1 MKRIETLYTGV
12 NGSAFYNDG
21 EDGEYR
27 QNIIHEL
34 KEKGMLDPNDEVR
47 LIPQPDNSFD
57 PYAVGVFSLDNRQIG
72 FLPQTDDNRE
82 PFARLVFDKIKEGCI
97 YRAFVTEVTGGRG
110 GIGYRVFLRIEG
122 YEKDASEES
131 FNFDDFIAA
140 MSDDVCLQHV
150 SIEGMYD
157 EFDYE
162 LDFYSDLSI
171 LHALNGYGKTTI
183 FKKINRLLNGEI
195 DRFLDIYCRKF
206 SATFSNG
213 SSITVTSGSDAKNN
227 KYDSQMVVFF
237 PDTRFIESYLIEGVM
252 PLGDNSFWYQTS
264 DDRLPAVIKYCT
276 GNLTAKFIR
285 ADRIY
290 GHLQGKQGNE
300 MVEDCVELIKQ
311 KVDEAK
317 EQFAQRNN
325 MLDSN
330 FARRA
335 MDAIRNKYPHLSV
348 EEVNTKWKALVE
360 RRDKFYAIGLLNTYE
375 RHSYEKVDFKLLDDD
390 YQADESFLHMLTV
403 YLKDCQTKD
412 DILAPI
418 YRKILL
424 MTRIINEDHGFAR
437 KKLVFNFGD
446 ANRPFVYFETD
457 KGNEIPISQLS
468 SGEKN
473 DFIIFTELIFNS
485 RKDTLVLIDEPE
497 ISLHL
502 AWQLK
507 IVDELLEIADIN
519 NFQTLIATHAPGIAE
534 GREDKMICL
543 EGVEPDAG
551 R

>member
-1 MKRIETLYTGV
+1 MRRIETLYTGV
-12 NGSAFYNDG
+12 NGVTFYN
-21 EDGEYR
+21 EDEKGEYR

-47 LIPQPDNSFD
+47 LIPQPDNKFD
-57 PYAVGVFSLDNRQIG
+57 PFAVGVFSLDNRQIG
-72 FLPQTDDNRE
+72 FLPKEDNDGK
-82 PFARLVFDKIKEGCI
+82 PFARLVFEKLKKGCI
-97 YRAFVTEVTGGRG
+97 YRAFIIEVYGGRG
-110 GIGYRVFLRIEG
+110 GIGYGINLRIEG
-122 YEKDASEES
+122 YEKDASEDS
-131 FNFDDFIAA
+131 FNFDDFITTI
-140 MSDDVCLQHV
+140 SDDVCLQHV

-157 EFDYE
+157 EFNYE
-162 LDFYSDLSI
+162 LDFFNDLSI

-183 FKKINRLLNGEI
+183 FKKITSLLNGQI
-195 DRFLDIYCRKF
+195 DKFLDIYCKKF
-206 SATFSNG
+206 SAVFSNG
-213 SSITVTSGSDAKNN
+213 SSITITSGSDAKKN

-252 PLGDNSFWYQTS
+252 PLGENSFWYQTS

-276 GNLTAKFIR
+276 GNLSAKFIR

-317 EQFAQRNN
+317 EQFAQRNG

-330 FARRA
+330 FARRVI
-335 MDAIRNKYPHLSV
+335 DEIKNKPGFLSV
-348 EEVNTKWKALVE
+348 EEVNQKWKALVE
-360 RRDKFYAIGLLNTYE
+360 RRDKFYEIGLLNKYE
-375 RHSYEKVDFKLLDDD
+375 RHSYEKVEVNLLDED
-390 YQADESFLHMLTV
+390 YNADESFLHMLTV

-446 ANRPFVYFETD
+446 ANRPVVYFETD
-457 KGNEIPISQLS
+457 KGNEIPISKLS

-502 AWQLK
+502 AWQLE
-507 IVDELLEIADIN
+507 IVNELLEIADIN
-519 NFQTLIATHAPGIAE
+519 NFQTLIATHAPGIAQDH
-534 GREDKMICL
+534 EDRLISL
-543 EGVEPDAG
+543 EGDEPDG
-551 R
+551 ER

>member
-1 MKRIETLYTGV
+1 MRRIETLYTYVKGTP
-12 NGSAFYNDG
+12 FYNDD
-21 EDGEYR
+21 EKGEYR

-34 KEKGMLDPNDEVR
+34 KEKGMLDLNDEVR
-47 LIPQPDNSFD
+47 LVLQPDNIAD
-57 PYAVGVFSLDNRQIG
+57 QYAVGVFSLDNRQIG
-72 FLPQTDDNRE
+72 FLPKNDDNGN
-82 PFARLVFDKIKEGCI
+82 PFARLVFEKLQEGCI

-110 GIGYRVFLRIEG
+110 GIGYGVNLRIEG
-122 YEKDASEES
+122 YEKEAGDED
-131 FNFDDFIAA
+131 FNLDDFITVFN
-140 MSDDVCLQHV
+140 DDVCLQHV
-150 SIEGMYD
+150 FIEGMYD
-157 EFDYE
+157 EFNYE
-162 LDFYSDLSI
+162 LDFFSDLSI

-183 FKKINRLLNGEI
+183 FKKISTLLNGQI
-195 DRFLDIYCRKF
+195 DKFLDIYCRKF
-206 SATFSNG
+206 VATFSNG
-213 SSITVTSGSDAKNN
+213 SSITVTSGSDAMNN
-227 KYDSQMVVFF
+227 KYDSQVIVLF

-252 PLGDNSFWYQTS
+252 PLSDNSFWYQAS

-276 GNLTAKFIR
+276 GNLSAKFIR

-317 EQFAQRNN
+317 EQFAQRNG

-330 FARRA
+330 FARRVI
-335 MDAIRNKYPHLSV
+335 DEIKKQPGYLSV
-348 EEVNTKWKALVE
+348 PEVNKKWKSLVE

-375 RHSYEKVDFKLLDDD
+375 RHSYEKVEVNLLDND

-446 ANRPFVYFETD
+446 ANRPVVYFETD
-457 KGNEIPISQLS
+457 KGNEIPISKLS

-502 AWQLK
+502 AWQLE
-507 IVDELLEIADIN
+507 IVNELLEIADIN
-519 NFQTLIATHAPGIAE
+519 NFQTLIATHAPGIAQ
-534 GREDKMICL
+534 GHEDKLIGL
-543 EGVEPDAG
+543 KGDESDAG
-551 R
+551 